1 MSSIYVLIDC
11 TLTDWGSACGAIR
24 CCANGLGRIKGIP
37 GKFVVKAVVGSFVV
51 IKVVIEPL
59 VLNKGGVE
67 FFVLF
72 KDEIGPVVTT
82 KVSVTS
88 EPRQDLLD
96 SLMIVIKD

>member
-1 MSSIYVLIDC
+1 MSSIYVPIDC
-11 TLTDWGSACGAIR
+11 TPTDWGSACGAIR

-67 FFVLF
+67 FFVLSRTRLGLSSPPRSPWTASPA
-72 KDEIGPVVTT
+72 KTSSI
-82 KVSVTS
+82 VS
-88 EPRQDLLD
+88 
-96 SLMIVIKD
+96 